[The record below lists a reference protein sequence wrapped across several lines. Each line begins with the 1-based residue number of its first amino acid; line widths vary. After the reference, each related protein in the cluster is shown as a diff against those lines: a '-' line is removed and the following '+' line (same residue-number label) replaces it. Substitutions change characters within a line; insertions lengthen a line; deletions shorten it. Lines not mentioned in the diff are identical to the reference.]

1 MKLNLFRLSVIIPV
15 KKGEDTWKD
24 LLKQLN
30 DPALEIILVGPD
42 FEDRIEENL
51 TTLKCAGNR
60 ATKLNHGALHASC
73 SSLFFLHA
81 DSILPSS
88 FQHTILNAIKKNP
101 NKLYHFALEFD
112 GSALMKINS
121 WGANLRSKYL
131 KMPFGDQGFF
141 TTKKVF
147 FELGFFS
154 EAALYGE
161 DHLLIWRAHQLGVK
175 VECLS
180 EKIKTSSRKYKNA
193 GWLATTIK
201 HVYLTYKQALPEL
214 LKIPLNRF
222 EQHPYAFAIF
232 VKTPGFSSLKTRLAQ
247 SIGKEKAEE
256 FFTLSLK
263 ATEEVLANVTRM
275 GQGKIKVY
283 WAVSEEKAL
292 NHDLWKNFSAIHQGE
307 GELGDRLH
315 TIQNKLRENHRYYF
329 FIGADS
335 PHVQT
340 QIYSEATKKLQTHDH
355 VLGKTEDGGF
365 YLYASDCDHPL
376 SFWKSI
382 NYSVVTTADEL
393 VAKIPKH
400 KLTFLESLFDIDYVE
415 DLKRLASVDQEDLL
429 PAQKRVIQWAKNL
442 S

>member
-1 MKLNLFRLSVIIPV
+1 MKPNLSIIIPV

-24 LLKQLN
+24 LLKQLD
-30 DPALEIILVGPD
+30 DPALEIILVGPELD
-42 FEDRIEENL
+42 DNIEGNL
-51 TTLKCAGNR
+51 KTLKCAGNR
-60 ATKLNHGALHASC
+60 ATKLNQGALLASC
-73 SSLFFLHA
+73 SALFFLHA
-81 DSILPSS
+81 DSILPPN
-88 FQHTILNAIKKNP
+88 FQKIILNALKKNP
-101 NKLYHFALEFD
+101 NKLYHFELEFD
-112 GSALMKINS
+112 GFPLMKINS
-121 WGANLRSKYL
+121 WGANWRSRYL

-154 EAALYGE
+154 ETAQYGE
-161 DHLLIWRAHQLGVK
+161 DNLLVWRAHQLGVK
-175 VECLS
+175 VECLRD
-180 EKIKTSSRKYKNA
+180 KIKTSSRKYKNA
-193 GWLATTIK
+193 GWLTTTIK
-201 HVYLTYKQALPEL
+201 HIYLTYKQALPEL

-247 SIGKEKAEE
+247 TIGKEKAEE
-256 FFTLSLK
+256 FFTLSVM
-263 ATEEVLANVTRM
+263 ATEEVLAHVTRM

-283 WAVSEEKAL
+283 WAVSEENAL
-292 NHDLWKNFSAIHQGE
+292 DHDLWKNFSAIHQGT

-335 PHVQT
+335 PHVQAK
-340 QIYSEATKKLQTHDH
+340 IYNEATAKLYTHDH

-382 NYSVVTTADEL
+382 NYSVETTADEL
-393 VAKIPKH
+393 VAKIPKN
-400 KLTFLESLFDIDYVE
+400 KLTFLESFFDVDYVE
-415 DLKRLASVDQEDLL
+415 DLKRLASVNQEDLL
-429 PAQKRVIQWAKNL
+429 PAQKRVIQWAKSL

>member
-1 MKLNLFRLSVIIPV
+1 MKPNLSIIIPV
-15 KKGEDTWKD
+15 KKGEDTWKS
-24 LLKQLN
+24 LLKQLD
-30 DPALEIILVGPD
+30 DPALEIIFVGPEFD
-42 FEDRIEENL
+42 DNIEGNL
-51 TTLKCAGNR
+51 KTLKCVGNR
-60 ATKLNHGALHASC
+60 ATKLNLGALQAGC

-81 DSILPSS
+81 DSILPSN
-88 FQHTILNAIKKNP
+88 FQQTILNALKKNP
-101 NKLYHFALEFD
+101 NKLYHFELEFD
-112 GSALMKINS
+112 GSPLMKINS
-121 WGANLRSKYL
+121 WGANWRSRYL

-154 EAALYGE
+154 EIAPYGE
-161 DHLLIWRAHQLGVK
+161 DHLLVWRAHQLGIK
-175 VECLS
+175 VECID
-180 EKIKTSSRKYKNA
+180 ERIKTSSRKYKNA
-193 GWLATTIK
+193 GWLTTTVK
-201 HVYLTYKQALPEL
+201 HVYLTYKQAFPEL

-247 SIGKEKAEE
+247 TIGKEKAEE
-256 FFTLSLK
+256 FFTLSVM
-263 ATEEVLANVTRM
+263 ATEEVLAHVTRM

-283 WAVSEEKAL
+283 WAVSEENAL
-292 NHDLWKNFSAIHQGE
+292 DHELWKNFTAIHQGV

-315 TIQNKLRENHRYYF
+315 TIQKKLRDNHRYYF

-335 PHVQT
+335 PHVRAH
-340 QIYSEATKKLQTHDH
+340 IYHEATSKLQTHDH

-382 NYSVVTTADEL
+382 NYSVETTADEL

-400 KLTFLESLFDIDYVE
+400 KLTFLENLFDIDYVE
-415 DLKRLASVDQEDLL
+415 DLKRLAAVDQEDLL